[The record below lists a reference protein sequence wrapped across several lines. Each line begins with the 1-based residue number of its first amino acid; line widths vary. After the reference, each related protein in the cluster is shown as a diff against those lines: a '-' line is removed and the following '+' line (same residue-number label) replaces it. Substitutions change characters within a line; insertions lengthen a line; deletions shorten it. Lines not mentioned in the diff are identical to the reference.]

1 LRSFHRSRVTGYT
14 FTRASSRLLSTAA
27 YGRRNFACRL
37 RTRPVLKGN
46 SRHVKLV
53 AAYCGFGLFWG
64 TWAAIIPDVK
74 TAIRGNDAE
83 LGAALLGAGLGALP
97 AMAFA
102 GRLFDRF
109 GQRSLQVTL
118 GVFALTIPL
127 PALATSP
134 IALFAWLLVLGA
146 AGGVLDV
153 VMNASVAEEESVT
166 GRRLMQAA
174 HAGFSG
180 VFLLGS
186 LATGAARAAGAAHAV
201 PLIATAAIVA
211 FIAALNRS
219 TPSRPR
225 APRAGRRP
233 PLDRALVVLGA
244 ICLLVFVV
252 EGSMEAWSALHL
264 ERTFGTGE
272 SVGAL
277 GPGLFALAM
286 VTGRTVAQVF
296 LQRLGDEQLLL
307 AGGVTAAAGAVAAS
321 AAPAPWIALA
331 GFVVTGF
338 GASVGAPTLF
348 ALAGRASPVQGAAV
362 GTVVT
367 VGYIGFLIGPP
378 MVGWISE
385 ATNLRVGFVFLA
397 ATAASFGLAGSAF
410 VRRRFPEQAMT
421 D

>member
-1 LRSFHRSRVTGYT
+1 MSI
-14 FTRASSRLLSTAA
+14 
-27 YGRRNFACRL
+27 
-37 RTRPVLKGN
+37 RTDA
-46 SRHVKLV
+46 RHIKLV

-74 TAIRGNDAE
+74 RAIGANDAE
-83 LGAALLGAGLGALP
+83 LGLALLGAGLGSVP

-109 GQRSLQVTL
+109 GQRSLPVTL
-118 GVFALTIPL
+118 ALFATTIPL

-134 IALFAWLLVLGA
+134 GALFAWLLVLGA
-146 AGGVLDV
+146 AAGVLDV
-153 VMNASVAEEESVT
+153 VMNASVAEEESRT

-180 VFLLGS
+180 LFLLGS
-186 LATGAARAAGAAHAV
+186 VLTGVARGAGAGHGA
-201 PLIATAAIVA
+201 
-211 FIAALNRS
+211 
-219 TPSRPR
+219 
-225 APRAGRRP
+225 
-233 PLDRALVVLGA
+233 ALVVTAVMVVSIALLNRTATSPARRDEHSDRRSIDPALVMLGA

-264 ERTFGTGE
+264 ERTFGTGPT
-272 SVGAL
+272 VGAL

-286 VTGRTVAQVF
+286 VTGRTVAQIF
-296 LQRLGDEQLLL
+296 FRRLSDGLLL
-307 AGGVTAAAGAVAAS
+307 LGGGLVAATGAVMAS
-321 AAPAPWIALA
+321 AAPAAWVALV

-348 ALAGRASPVQGAAV
+348 ALAGRASPARGAAV

-378 MVGWISE
+378 LVGWISQ
-385 ATNLRVGFVFLA
+385 ATNLRVGFVFLG
-397 ATAASFGLAGSAF
+397 ATAGFFGVAGSSF
-410 VRRRFPEQAMT
+410 VRRRFRGRAEVPLASASR